1 MSLWTR
7 RQVYVESLAM
17 LVMIVWSFALD
28 QAIKTMENQ
37 QERTLGDLFDKNI
50 DKLLSD
56 ENFRKRIEQKIKQVH
71 YGLEGIWW
79 QTGVYSYPSKSCEC
93 WCHQVGV
100 QKFPSNSSQCWFLW
114 SKMLFVIL
122 CSIFFMQF
130 LAFSIA

>member
-1 MSLWTR
+1 MSLCM
-7 RQVYVESLAM
+7 LAM

-79 QTGVYSYPSKSCEC
+79 QTGVYVSADATKLVPINFLLINHDVGSCD
-93 WCHQVGV
+93 V
-100 QKFPSNSSQCWFLW
+100 KFSL
-114 SKMLFVIL
+114 V
-122 CSIFFMQF
+122 
-130 LAFSIA
+130 